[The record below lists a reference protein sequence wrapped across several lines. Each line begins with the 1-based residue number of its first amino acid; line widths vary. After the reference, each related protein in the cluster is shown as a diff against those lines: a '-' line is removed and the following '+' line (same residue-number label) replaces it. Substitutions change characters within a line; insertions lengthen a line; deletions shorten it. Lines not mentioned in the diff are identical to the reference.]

1 MRKSSQII
9 EDLVLSMEE
18 MIDAMDEAWEAGQQG
33 KWRVRDNIQNNTLP
47 RAKER
52 FKGFLDE
59 YIDRRIETFD
69 KAEQ

>member
-18 MIDAMDEAWEAGQQG
+18 MIDAMDESWEASQQG
-33 KWRVRDNIQNNTLP
+33 KWRVKDNIQNITLP

-52 FKGFLDE
+52 FKEFLDE
-59 YIDRRIETFD
+59 YIDRRIETYNKVD
-69 KAEQ
+69 